1 MGIGKVQILKMEVET
16 TDGKDP
22 ITIYKV
28 VFKNLIGKILYK
40 SSITATGSKER
51 KIVEKSFKNQI
62 KIAVA
67 Y

>member
-28 VFKNLIGKILYK
+28 VFKNLIGKILHK
-40 SSITATGSKER
+40 SSITASGSKER
-51 KIVEKSFKNQI
+51 KIVEKSFKNQL